1 MNYEEEVFSEYAK
14 THTVYDAYAN
24 VRKNS
29 ISRTIGHT
37 IYFFFKNLGHRD
49 GSLLL
54 REPHR
59 VPVQAGGEDDPDRL
73 SVAGQADNFPY
84 KKDEKRKNNN
94 KIYPF

>member
-37 IYFFFKNLGHRD
+37 I
-49 GSLLL
+49 
-54 REPHR
+54 
-59 VPVQAGGEDDPDRL
+59 
-73 SVAGQADNFPY
+73 
-84 KKDEKRKNNN
+84 
-94 KIYPF
+94 